1 MIYLL
6 DSPLTDTSH
15 SKYILDIIRQHTD
28 VEVIIVPVTPDM
40 TIGKLYETVY
50 RLFSIVIPNDIV
62 LCPWAVKSNS
72 DLDALF
78 YELSQACRVVA
89 AAGNFKEPIEN
100 YTPAG
105 SEGVITVGTL
115 NKEGLVAAL
124 SNYSNKKEVK
134 WVPGTNYNVGWKN
147 SSGTS
152 VSAALYAAFLAES
165 IKYNSPKLLQ
175 ELIENQKKLV
185 FDELHNQSN

>member
-72 DLDALF
+72 DLDELF
-78 YELSQACRVVA
+78 SELSTLCFVVA
-89 AAGNFKEPIEN
+89 AAGNSHRPIEEF
-100 YTPAG
+100 TPAR
-105 SEGVITVGTL
+105 SSGVITVGTL
-115 NKEGLVAAL
+115 NKSGLIAAL
-124 SNYSNKKEVK
+124 SNFSSSKEII
-134 WVPGTNYNVGWKN
+134 WIPGTNYNVGWKN

-165 IKYNSPKLLQ
+165 LNKNDYNLLDQ
-175 ELIENQKKLV
+175 LIESHKQKVFSELKL
-185 FDELHNQSN
+185 SNK